1 MADVV
6 TEVAPERRTGGGA
19 TPHGPRRGLQ
29 PATRNDAQ
37 FKTRAWSLSGVF
49 HVMFSDCSGSQVTEA
64 VESGSAGRG
73 GCCTPLPRAGAPQ
86 HLRGCGGRLR
96 TPVAGGKRAEGR
108 GRAHDAPPAPL
119 RGLIGVVQTSPSLL
133 TATQKRAS

>member
-29 PATRNDAQ
+29 PAARNDAQ
-37 FKTRAWSLSGVF
+37 FKTRAWSVSGVF

-73 GCCTPLPRAGAPQ
+73 GCCTPLPRAGAP
-86 HLRGCGGRLR
+86 RISG
-96 TPVAGGKRAEGR
+96 AAEG
-108 GRAHDAPPAPL
+108 GSGPSWPAASERRDEAEP
-119 RGLIGVVQTSPSLL
+119 TTLL
-133 TATQKRAS
+133 QPRSVGSSAWCRRHRLS